1 MLVHIDV
8 EQTRNPHFAEFLA
21 SLQER
26 KLRYYASELQKI
38 LELSSLHL
46 LEEALQRAMKVCRTQ
61 QLELAEHFKP
71 VYRCE
76 EEGVV
81 KDWKLS
87 PLAWCLVMLNA
98 DPGNPEVAHMQLA
111 LLKQSFEKNT

>member
-8 EQTRNPHFAEFLA
+8 ENYNSPHFEEFLH

-38 LELSSLHL
+38 LELPQLNQL
-46 LEEALQRAMKVCRTQ
+46 DEALRRAMHVCRSQ

-71 VYRCE
+71 IYRCE
-76 EEGVV
+76 ETGVL

-87 PLAWCLVMLNA
+87 PLAWCLVMMNA
-98 DPGNPEVAHMQLA
+98 DPAYPEVARMQLA
-111 LLKQSFEKNT
+111 LIRRGFTA